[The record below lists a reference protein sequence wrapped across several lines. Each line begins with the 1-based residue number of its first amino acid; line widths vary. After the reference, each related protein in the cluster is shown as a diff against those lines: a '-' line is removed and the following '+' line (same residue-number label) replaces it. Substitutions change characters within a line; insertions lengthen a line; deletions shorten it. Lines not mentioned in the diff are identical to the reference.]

1 MHSFIYLGETAALA
15 GAALWAVS
23 SLIFE
28 RLGKTFTATGLNFF
42 KSSLAIV
49 LLTITALFQTHALPQ
64 VALSPL
70 LLLFGSGVIGI
81 GLGDTAYFEAM
92 RHMGTR
98 RALLLGILAPPLTAV
113 IAWFSLAEGLPM
125 WGWLGIGVTMG
136 GVAWVVSEKRGRD
149 EGDHKLGLG
158 VLFGII
164 YAVGQAVGTVMTR
177 MALIHSDINLV
188 WSIVIRLAGG
198 IVMILCFALIRRRP
212 VLEWKI
218 KPTAGV
224 FRYGALAT
232 VLGTYLAMICQQT
245 AIKFAHAGVA
255 QTLLMSSHL
264 FLLPLGR
271 ISGEKIS
278 WRAILGALVAMGGI
292 AMLFFK

>member
-1 MHSFIYLGETAALA
+1 MSTFLYLGETAALT
-15 GAALWAVS
+15 GAALWAIS

-42 KSSLAIV
+42 KSTLAIV
-49 LLTITALFQTHALPQ
+49 FLAATALIQTHALPQ

-70 LLLFGSGVIGI
+70 LLLFFSGVIGI

-98 RALLLGILAPPLTAV
+98 RALLVGILAPPLTAV
-113 IAWFSLAEGLPM
+113 IAWFSLSEGLPLL
-125 WGWLGIGVTMG
+125 GWFGIAITMG
-136 GVAWVVSEKRGRD
+136 GVAWVVSEKNGRD
-149 EGDHKLGLG
+149 EGDHRLGLG
-158 VLFGII
+158 VLFGSI

-177 MALIHSDINLV
+177 MALIESDINLV

-198 IVMILCFALIRRRP
+198 IIMILCLTFFRRRP
-212 VLEWKI
+212 VIEWKQ
-218 KPTAGV
+218 KPTASILKYGV
-224 FRYGALAT
+224 LAT
-232 VLGTYLAMICQQT
+232 FMGTYLAMICQQT
-245 AIKFAHAGVA
+245 AIKFAQAGVA

-271 ISGEKIS
+271 FTGEKIS
-278 WRAILGALVAMGGI
+278 GRAVLGAFVAMGGI
-292 AMLFFK
+292 AMLFLK